1 MVGNVHGLQVPV
13 MVLAAVLLLTWLARR
28 LRVASP
34 IVLLLGGVP
43 LAYVPWANGVP
54 LPPSVIPLIFLP
66 ALLYWESLTMSLR
79 EIRAN
84 LRMVLL
90 MSIALVLATA
100 GGVAAVGH
108 ALGLSWPVAWVLG
121 AVVAPTDATPVT
133 AMAGRI
139 PRRMLTMLRAESLI
153 NDGTALVVFAI
164 AVTMATGAKEF
175 SWGYALSSFGMSYVG
190 GTMVGLG
197 VAWLVIRAR
206 KISNETLLEN
216 GINTLAPFMAFLLAE
231 KIHASGVLAVV
242 VCGLALSH
250 VGPRLASGRTRLQA
264 RAFWQ
269 LTAFLLNGALFVLLG
284 MQMRGALHRLT
295 HYSLGEVLR
304 DVLLVS
310 AAVIG
315 TRMIWMNTAPYIIR
329 ALDRRPQQRPRRIEA
344 RHRFLLAWSGFRGGT
359 SLAAALA
366 VPMTLVNGT
375 RFPERDLIIVIT
387 FGVVLVT
394 LLVQGLTLP
403 AVLRWAR
410 LPDDGAEAAR
420 EQLHAERSAA
430 EAGLAALP
438 ATATRL
444 GIPPSVAD
452 RVRTDHEVH
461 LHSLDNLDN
470 AVPGPNRHDDYH
482 RLRAALL
489 HHKRAAIIHLRDTR
503 RIDDIVLR
511 RVQARLDAE
520 EMQLSPPPAI
530 ETE

>member
-1 MVGNVHGLQVPV
+1 

-54 LPPSVIPLIFLP
+54 LPPSVILLIFLP

-121 AVVAPTDATPVT
+121 
-133 AMAGRI
+133 
-139 PRRMLTMLRAESLI
+139 
-153 NDGTALVVFAI
+153 
-164 AVTMATGAKEF
+164 
-175 SWGYALSSFGMSYVG
+175 
-190 GTMVGLG
+190 
-197 VAWLVIRAR
+197 
-206 KISNETLLEN
+206 
-216 GINTLAPFMAFLLAE
+216 TLAPFVAFLLAE

-269 LTAFLLNGALFVLLG
+269 LTAVLLNGARLLLLG
-284 MQMRGALHRLT
+284 MQIRGALHRLT

-304 DVLLVS
+304 DGLLVS

-359 SLAAALA
+359 SLA
-366 VPMTLVNGT
+366 
-375 RFPERDLIIVIT
+375 
-387 FGVVLVT
+387 
-394 LLVQGLTLP
+394 
-403 AVLRWAR
+403 
-410 LPDDGAEAAR
+410 
-420 EQLHAERSAA
+420 
-430 EAGLAALP
+430 
-438 ATATRL
+438 
-444 GIPPSVAD
+444 
-452 RVRTDHEVH
+452 
-461 LHSLDNLDN
+461 
-470 AVPGPNRHDDYH
+470 
-482 RLRAALL
+482 
-489 HHKRAAIIHLRDTR
+489 
-503 RIDDIVLR
+503 
-511 RVQARLDAE
+511 
-520 EMQLSPPPAI
+520 
-530 ETE
+530 